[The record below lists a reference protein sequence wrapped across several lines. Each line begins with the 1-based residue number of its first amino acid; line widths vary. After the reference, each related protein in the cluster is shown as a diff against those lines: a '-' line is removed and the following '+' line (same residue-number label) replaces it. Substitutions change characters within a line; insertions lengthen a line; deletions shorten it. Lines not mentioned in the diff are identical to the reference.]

1 MKFIPAVLFS
11 LFPAT
16 AGGFIVVVVAAG
28 VTGVGCPG
36 CEAGA
41 VVVVGVVSG
50 VTVVATVVV
59 GGGGGVVFG
68 SETYSGKPS
77 KEKR

>member
-1 MKFIPAVLFS
+1 MLFS

-16 AGGFIVVVVAAG
+16 AGGLIVVVVAAG

-36 CEAGA
+36 CAAGA
-41 VVVVGVVSG
+41 VVVVDVVSG

-59 GGGGGVVFG
+59 GGGVVFG

>member
-1 MKFIPAVLFS
+1 MLFS

-16 AGGFIVVVVAAG
+16 AGGLIVVVVAAG

-36 CEAGA
+36 CAAGA
-41 VVVVGVVSG
+41 VVVVDVVSG

-59 GGGGGVVFG
+59 VGGGGGGVVFG